1 MPLYTSY
8 LSHLL
13 PAALS
18 LLAPD
23 SPAPS
28 IPISFTRDAVDQ
40 KLRHCLLTF
49 IQKLPHTDPFR
60 QYEKD
65 VMDLMIRL
73 LALENEE
80 NALVCVKVVIDGF
93 RSHRVRCK
101 DAEMALTTRNKPRPM
116 SSPSWTWL
124 RRCTQT
130 QSRSS
135 RRNLEFRINLC
146 LHQRR
151 LSLKVNSHL
160 SCTRCTHP
168 KS

>member
-18 LLAPD
+18 LLAPE

-28 IPISFTRDAVDQ
+28 ITISFTRDAVDQ

-93 RSHRVRCK
+93 RSHRV
-101 DAEMALTTRNKPRPM
+101 
-116 SSPSWTWL
+116 S
-124 RRCTQT
+124 
-130 QSRSS
+130 
-135 RRNLEFRINLC
+135 
-146 LHQRR
+146 
-151 LSLKVNSHL
+151 LSLARWH
-160 SCTRCTHP
+160 
-168 KS
+168 